1 MERVPP
7 VSNFAKNYA
16 RGPRGLLGIAPRDLI
31 PPPPGAHTCRAGHM
45 SVVTISAHAHA
56 STHSDEALRQTSSS
70 ETQQQAAARAQ
81 RHTNRTGISATC
93 HSFVAPAHKS
103 RRVAHVWLVLALCR
117 TYEEQPLQASQ
128 ANVAP
133 NSPKS
138 CQAKWFQTFQAGFA
152 PVFISRPQALCA
164 HLRYCPSTNPAR
176 PNAAVDG
183 SHSIRPC
190 CREKLHKPCCQI
202 TLPGYTITTAPFS
215 LYRKLLRRLFL
226 FVR

>member
-1 MERVPP
+1 
-7 VSNFAKNYA
+7 
-16 RGPRGLLGIAPRDLI
+16 
-31 PPPPGAHTCRAGHM
+31 M

-56 STHSDEALRQTSSS
+56 STHSDEALRQISSS

-81 RHTNRTGISATC
+81 RHTNRTGISETC

-138 CQAKWFQTFQAGFA
+138 CQAKWFQTFIAGSRHFPSPFCTDSLGTPA
-152 PVFISRPQALCA
+152 PSPSRIT
-164 HLRYCPSTNPAR
+164 RR
-176 PNAAVDG
+176 WAAE
-183 SHSIRPC
+183 HKSIKACR
-190 CREKLHKPCCQI
+190 REKLHKPRIQI
-202 TLPGYTITTAPFS
+202 MLPDTHPQTASFA
-215 LYRKLLRRLFL
+215 LYRKSLRRLFL
-226 FVR
+226 FVS